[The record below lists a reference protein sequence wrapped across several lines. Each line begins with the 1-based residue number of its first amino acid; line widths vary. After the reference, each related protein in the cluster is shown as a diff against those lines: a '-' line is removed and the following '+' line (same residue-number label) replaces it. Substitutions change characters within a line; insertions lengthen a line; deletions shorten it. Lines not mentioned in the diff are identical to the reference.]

1 MSGGRTRERSRDAP
15 TRRPLHDRSR
25 RAGAGARGGR
35 VREGPGAA
43 APRGQERLLDAQVH
57 LAAPRARADARRPH
71 AGAHPRSGGLAPLRP
86 RGRATRD
93 PHRDARGRAHARRP
107 DGQRA
112 VHGRARQLGRRPP
125 VAGGLYD
132 VVVPLR
138 RRADHRLGGAGDG
151 LALRRRTRHPEPRL
165 PDRGGL
171 ARRRVLPRVSALRAL
186 RELVARLEQAG
197 RLRRVSVPVSR
208 DLEITEI
215 TDRVSKGP
223 SERNV
228 ALLFERVEGSDMP
241 VLVNAFGAADRLALA
256 LGVGTLDELGE
267 RVAKLLDVKLP
278 GTFAERLRKLGTLF
292 DLVKAGPRRVTDA
305 PCQEVVETERPS
317 LASLPVLRCWPKDG
331 GRYIT
336 LPCVFTRDPRTG
348 TRNVGMYR
356 LQVFDDR
363 TLGMHWQTHKG
374 GAEHE
379 RLTNEFRGTEPH
391 RTSSTPPTVGAG
403 PGDPAKVMP
412 VAIALGGDPALIYA
426 ASAPLPPSVDEVVF
440 AGWLRGRGVEMV
452 ACRTIDLEAPA
463 QAEIVLEGYVDPRER
478 RLEGPFGDHTG
489 YYSLAREYPVFHL
502 TAITRRA
509 RPIYPT
515 TIVGRPP
522 EEDYWLGKA
531 TERLF
536 VPIVRLLLP
545 EVVDINMPA
554 EGVFHNLVIVSIK
567 KRYPGHARKVMT
579 ALWGMGLMM
588 LAKTIV
594 VVSEH
599 VNVHDL
605 SEVAWRA
612 TGNIDPKRDLL
623 LLEGP
628 MDDLDHAALRH
639 RFGGKLGIDATEKG
653 ALDDVAQAW
662 PEEIVMSDE
671 IRELVTRRWKD
682 YGL

>member
-1 MSGGRTRERSRDAP
+1 
-15 TRRPLHDRSR
+15 
-25 RAGAGARGGR
+25 
-35 VREGPGAA
+35 
-43 APRGQERLLDAQVH
+43 
-57 LAAPRARADARRPH
+57 
-71 AGAHPRSGGLAPLRP
+71 
-86 RGRATRD
+86 
-93 PHRDARGRAHARRP
+93 
-107 DGQRA
+107 
-112 VHGRARQLGRRPP
+112 
-125 VAGGLYD
+125 
-132 VVVPLR
+132 
-138 RRADHRLGGAGDG
+138 
-151 LALRRRTRHPEPRL
+151 
-165 PDRGGL
+165 
-171 ARRRVLPRVSALRAL
+171 VSALRDL

-208 DLEITEI
+208 DFEITEI

-223 SERNV
+223 AEQNV
-228 ALLFERVEGSDMP
+228 ALLFERVEGFDTP
-241 VLVNAFGAADRLALA
+241 VLVNAFGAADRLAMA
-256 LGVGTLDELGE
+256 LGVGHLDELGE

-292 DLVKAGPRRVTDA
+292 DLVKAGPRRVTDG
-305 PCQEVVETERPS
+305 PCQEVVEAERPS
-317 LASLPVLRCWPKDG
+317 LASLPVLRCWPNDG

-348 TRNVGMYR
+348 ARNVGMYR

-379 RLTNEFRGTEPH
+379 RLVKEIGRTEPRRAH
-391 RTSSTPPTVGAG
+391 GTPPTECPG
-403 PGDPAKVMP
+403 PADPATMP

-426 ASAPLPPSVDEVVF
+426 ASAPLPPGVDEVVF
-440 AGWLRGRGVEMV
+440 AGWLCGRGVEMV
-452 ACRTIDLEAPA
+452 PCRTIDLEAPA
-463 QAEIVLEGYVDPRER
+463 HAEIVLEGYVDPRER

-536 VPIVRLLLP
+536 VPIIRLLLP

-554 EGVFHNLVIVSIK
+554 EGVFHNLVIVSIR

-594 VVSEH
+594 IVSEH

-612 TGNIDPKRDLL
+612 TGNIDPRRDLVI
-623 LLEGP
+623 LEGP

-639 RFGGKLGIDATEKG
+639 RFGGKLGVDATEKG
-653 ALDDVAQAW
+653 ALDEIAQPW

>member
-15 TRRPLHDRSR
+15 TRRPLHDRPR

-43 APRGQERLLDAQVH
+43 APRGEERLLDAQVH

-71 AGAHPRSGGLAPLRP
+71 AGAHPRTGGLAPLRP
-86 RGRATRD
+86 RGRAARD

-125 VAGGLYD
+125 VARGLYD

-138 RRADHRLGGAGDG
+138 RPADHRLGGAADG

-165 PDRGGL
+165 PRRGGL
-171 ARRRVLPRVSALRAL
+171 ARRRLLPRVSAFRDL
-186 RELVARLEQAG
+186 RELVARLEQTG

-223 SERNV
+223 ADRNL
-228 ALLFERVEGSDMP
+228 ALLFERVEGFDMP
-241 VLVNAFGAADRLALA
+241 VLVNTFGAADRLVMA
-256 LGVGTLDELGE
+256 LGVGHLDELGE
-267 RVAKLLDVKLP
+267 RVGKLLDVKLP

-292 DLVKAGPRRVTDA
+292 DLVKSGPRRVTEA

-379 RLTNEFRGTEPH
+379 RLMKDTMKEFGGTEPH
-391 RTSSTPPTVGAG
+391 RTSSRPPTVGPGPGDPATTEPHRTSSRPPTVGAGPGDPATTEPPRTSSRPPTVGAG

-412 VAIALGGDPALIYA
+412 VAIALGADPALIYA
-426 ASAPLPPSVDEVVF
+426 AAAPPPPTVDADAL
-440 AGWLRGRGVEMV
+440 AGW
-452 ACRTIDLEAPA
+452 
-463 QAEIVLEGYVDPRER
+463 
-478 RLEGPFGDHTG
+478 RL
-489 YYSLAREYPVFHL
+489 
-502 TAITRRA
+502 
-509 RPIYPT
+509 
-515 TIVGRPP
+515 
-522 EEDYWLGKA
+522 
-531 TERLF
+531 
-536 VPIVRLLLP
+536 
-545 EVVDINMPA
+545 
-554 EGVFHNLVIVSIK
+554 
-567 KRYPGHARKVMT
+567 
-579 ALWGMGLMM
+579 
-588 LAKTIV
+588 
-594 VVSEH
+594 
-599 VNVHDL
+599 
-605 SEVAWRA
+605 
-612 TGNIDPKRDLL
+612 
-623 LLEGP
+623 
-628 MDDLDHAALRH
+628 
-639 RFGGKLGIDATEKG
+639 G
-653 ALDDVAQAW
+653 A
-662 PEEIVMSDE
+662 
-671 IRELVTRRWKD
+671 
-682 YGL
+682 G